1 MKLAITAFTVSAIT
15 CAALLFSHV
24 ANAQG
29 IPPTKCAPIDKIV
42 KMLRETHNE
51 IPIASMRDTKNVPMQ
66 LWANLETGSW
76 TLFFLRGDEQQTLAC
91 FLDEG
96 SGLKVGG

>member
-1 MKLAITAFTVSAIT
+1 MKLAITAFAVSAIA

-24 ANAQG
+24 ANAQQ
-29 IPPTKCAPIDKIV
+29 TKCAPIDKIV
-42 KMLRETHNE
+42 KMLRENHDE

-91 FLDEG
+91 FLD
-96 SGLKVGG
+96 